1 MGLICGATY
10 KSVSS
15 VNRISFSFIW
25 CSIGRWLFVFAHKE
39 RVGFSTYMIYLFVAC
54 KLPFLSFVV
63 VYWLAGLSFL
73 LF

>member
-39 RVGFSTYMIYLFVAC
+39 RVGFSTYI
-54 KLPFLSFVV
+54 FLS
-63 VYWLAGLSFL
+63 LASCRF
-73 LF
+73 